1 MVLLIYILP
10 GWCCISPSEG
20 NNWLGVSDVMNGVS
34 AVRFPREA
42 SSHIIFYLQID
53 FDIWHQN
60 PIYPNKIQF
69 ILTKSIIIQCKLIW
83 TYSTFIAFYRL
94 LTLYSNCKLILI
106 SSPLHQNPIYPNKI
120 YYNLTANWFGHKV
133 FCIKIQYIPTKSIIF
148 QLQIHFDI

>member
-53 FDIWHQN
+53 FDIWSFAPKSNSSQQN
-60 PIYPNKIQF
+60 AIHPK
-69 ILTKSIIIQCKLIW
+69 
-83 TYSTFIAFYRL
+83 
-94 LTLYSNCKLILI
+94 
-106 SSPLHQNPIYPNKI
+106 KI
-120 YYNLTANWFGHKV
+120 YYNPV
-133 FCIKIQYIPTKSIIF
+133 
-148 QLQIHFDI
+148 QIDLDI

>member
-1 MVLLIYILP
+1 MLWMVFLLYGSPGRPLLTLYSICKLILTS
-10 GWCCISPSEG
+10 G
-20 NNWLGVSDVMNGVS
+20 L
-34 AVRFPREA
+34 
-42 SSHIIFYLQID
+42 L
-53 FDIWHQN
+53 HQN

-94 LTLYSNCKLILI
+94 LTLYSNCKLILT

-133 FCIKIQYIPTKSIIF
+133 FCIKIQYIPTKYIIF
-148 QLQIHFDI
+148 QLQIYFDI